1 MPTPD
6 ASADH
11 LFDAWGGDDRRSAL
25 ENATQAAVDLVLR
38 GGRGALNV
46 HGCGEDPQLGEG
58 HFVCSYTYEGGAVN
72 FQVRGDDTDVPVVLG
87 PRIMPGYLNYLEHVV
102 EPGETLWSIATLYY
116 GSGNLYYRLVSA
128 NPHTIPNPNL
138 IHPGDIVRVPRD

>member
-1 MPTPD
+1 M
-6 ASADH
+6 A
-11 LFDAWGGDDRRSAL
+11 RS
-25 ENATQAAVDLVLR
+25 TCMGV
-38 GGRGALNV
+38 GRTHSSGRDTSS
-46 HGCGEDPQLGEG
+46 G
-58 HFVCSYTYEGGAVN
+58 SYTYEGGAVN

-87 PRIMPGYLNYLEHVV
+87 PRIMPDYLNYLEHVV

-116 GSGNLYYRLVSA
+116 GSGNPYYRLVSA